1 MDEILDTTD
10 LNSQSLYEPAPV
22 IIKPLYFIILS
33 VVTMG
38 IYQIWWLYK
47 SWRFFKEKEDL
58 DIYPAARAI
67 FSIFFIKQLFDKISD
82 YATEKG
88 LDVNY
93 NSTNRLV
100 AIVVLNITSRLP
112 QPFWLISVFS
122 FVPFI
127 DVVKTFNYYFTQDFE
142 GSDEDT
148 FSGKRILLIVLG
160 LVLWCAILASLFV
173 DELK

>member
-1 MDEILDTTD
+1 MDEILD
-10 LNSQSLYEPAPV
+10 SSEMSPSSVYEPAPV

-33 VVTMG
+33 IATMG

-58 DIYPAARAI
+58 DIYPAARAL
-67 FSIFFIKQLFDKISD
+67 FGIFFMKQLFDKISD
-82 YATEKG
+82 YASEKG

-93 NSTNRLV
+93 NSTNRLI
-100 AIVVLNITSRLP
+100 AIIVLNVASRLP
-112 QPFWLISVFS
+112 EPLWLISVFS
-122 FVPFI
+122 FAPYI

-142 GSDEDT
+142 GTDADT

-160 LVLWCAILASLFV
+160 LLLWAAILASLFV